1 MILSVL
7 FLRCGGG
14 YIYPVSTPPL
24 TVIWLNVYALYLL
37 RSGRRKKRNKDKLN
51 AVVVPPLDAEDA
63 AGELIEGDGDVGGD
77 GEEFEGLPDMEIGAV
92 SADADVFTPSETDA
106 ATSSE

>member
-1 MILSVL
+1 M
-7 FLRCGGG
+7 
-14 YIYPVSTPPL
+14 YIFIP
-24 TVIWLNVYALYLL
+24 L

-77 GEEFEGLPDMEIGAV
+77 GDDFEGLPDLDTGTA
-92 SADADVFTPSETDA
+92 SADADALIPSEAVADA
-106 ATSSE
+106 STASE